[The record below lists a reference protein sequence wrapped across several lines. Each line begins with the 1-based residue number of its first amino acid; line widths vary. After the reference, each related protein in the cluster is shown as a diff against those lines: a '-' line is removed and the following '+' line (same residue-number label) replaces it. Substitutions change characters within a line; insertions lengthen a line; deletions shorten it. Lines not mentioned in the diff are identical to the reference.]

1 MLQYIVRITH
11 VNVIILNADY
21 VQVRRFAP
29 SYGTRFLVCDLDCEM
44 QSEMGA
50 TPDVSHGYG
59 KPQAPRLVNRL
70 CERQNKGTQ
79 SKAIF
84 GRHLDK
90 VDPIPYLRILRCDD
104 CLCADP
110 LSFQR
115 KHDFQLR
122 TYIHREHTFDVATAK
137 ADFVGSSAQRGYAR
151 AL

>member
-1 MLQYIVRITH
+1 MRIT
-11 VNVIILNADY
+11 Y
-21 VQVRRFAP
+21 E
-29 SYGTRFLVCDLDCEM
+29 S
-44 QSEMGA
+44 GA
-50 TPDVSHGYG
+50 SRPLMEHASLCAIWIVKCSR
-59 KPQAPRLVNRL
+59 KWEQAPTFRMVTESRKRRDLADRL

>member
-1 MLQYIVRITH
+1 MVTKSRKRRDL
-11 VNVIILNADY
+11 AD
-21 VQVRRFAP
+21 
-29 SYGTRFLVCDLDCEM
+29 
-44 QSEMGA
+44 
-50 TPDVSHGYG
+50 
-59 KPQAPRLVNRL
+59 RL

-115 KHDFQLR
+115 KRDFQLR

-137 ADFVGSSAQRGYAR
+137 ADFVGRPTKGHRHLSMRTTESYVA
-151 AL
+151 